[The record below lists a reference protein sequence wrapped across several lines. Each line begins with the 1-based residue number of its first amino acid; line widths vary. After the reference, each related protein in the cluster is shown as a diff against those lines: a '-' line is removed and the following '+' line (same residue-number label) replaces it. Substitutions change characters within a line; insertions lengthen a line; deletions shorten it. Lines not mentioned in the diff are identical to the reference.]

1 MDAAFFEVGAQ
12 KLRPALRF
20 GQRFHRRADGDGCGF
35 VKLVSGKGENRVQ
48 LFAGGIEPVRRACV
62 ANGLHGFLNEG
73 DDQVGAAVPLLPL
86 PERLEKP
93 VALRHSRHGIVNAE
107 PG

>member
-1 MDAAFFEVGAQ
+1 M
-12 KLRPALRF
+12 P
-20 GQRFHRRADGDGCGF
+20 DGF
-35 VKLVSGKGENRVQ
+35 
-48 LFAGGIEPVRRACV
+48 
-62 ANGLHGFLNEG
+62 HGFLNERN
-73 DDQVGAAVPLLPL
+73 DQVGAPVPLLPL